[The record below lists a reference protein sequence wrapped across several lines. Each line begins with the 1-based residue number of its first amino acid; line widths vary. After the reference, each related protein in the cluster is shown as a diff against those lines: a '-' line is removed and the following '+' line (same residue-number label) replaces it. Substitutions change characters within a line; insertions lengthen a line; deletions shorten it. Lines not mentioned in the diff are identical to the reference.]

1 MAVAAGRPSKDAA
14 AEHPRKHAC
23 AGTAGEC
30 VVCRHIRRVMVH
42 THLVAL
48 AHVNVARSLAEHV
61 EVVETAFSVQ
71 QLCTDR

>member
-1 MAVAAGRPSKDAA
+1 
-14 AEHPRKHAC
+14 
-23 AGTAGEC
+23 
-30 VVCRHIRRVMVH
+30 MVH

-48 AHVNVARSLAEHV
+48 AHVNVTRSLAEHV